1 MAFLLRAVSG
11 SGLLSSIGLGSFGR
25 AATSLT
31 NPLVHAM
38 GSVFNMG
45 KGVLGS
51 VFGGLGG
58 AARTI
63 GSAALTPFRLAS
75 SPLVWI
81 GAGVLV
87 IYLVTNR

>member
-1 MAFLLRAVSG
+1 MGFLLRVFSPALESV
-11 SGLLSSIGLGSFGR
+11 GLGSIGR
-25 AATSLT
+25 VAKSVTS
-31 NPLVHAM
+31 PLVHAM

-63 GSAALTPFRLAS
+63 TGAISTPFKLLS
-75 SPLVWI
+75 SPVVWL
-81 GAGVLV
+81 GAGALV
-87 IYLVTNR
+87 IYLVTR

>member
-11 SGLLSSIGLGSFGR
+11 SGLLSSIGLGSVGR

-63 GSAALTPFRLAS
+63 TGAISTPFKLLS
-75 SPLVWI
+75 SPVVWL
-81 GAGVLV
+81 GAGALV
-87 IYLVTNR
+87 IYLVTR

>member
-1 MAFLLRAVSG
+1 MAFLLRVFSPALESV
-11 SGLLSSIGLGSFGR
+11 GLGSIGKV
-25 AATSLT
+25 ANSIT
-31 NPLVHAM
+31 NPLVHAASSM
-38 GSVFNMG
+38 FNMG
-45 KGVLGS
+45 KGALGS

-75 SPLVWI
+75 SPLAWI
-81 GAGVLV
+81 GAGALV